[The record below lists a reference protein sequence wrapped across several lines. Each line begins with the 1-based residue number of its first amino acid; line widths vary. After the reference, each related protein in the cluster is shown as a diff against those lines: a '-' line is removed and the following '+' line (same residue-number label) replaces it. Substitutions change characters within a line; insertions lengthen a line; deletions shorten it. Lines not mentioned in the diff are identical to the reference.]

1 MAERP
6 AHPLAVIIAG
16 DGQDEVDTSEDE
28 DEDEDEGVV
37 VACHWDGHAFA
48 LNGDQPL
55 VEMVV
60 DIAAQLQDNVIEEV
74 WGAWPACP
82 SDATGSE
89 AASPLAPHTCHPS
102 CRACSPLDPVS
113 SRRHPH

>member
-16 DGQDEVDTSEDE
+16 DGQDEVDTS
-28 DEDEDEGVV
+28 EDEDEGVV

-60 DIAAQLQDNVIEEV
+60 AKW
-74 WGAWPACP
+74 WG
-82 SDATGSE
+82 
-89 AASPLAPHTCHPS
+89 
-102 CRACSPLDPVS
+102 
-113 SRRHPH
+113 RHHLLVP